1 MNKGDLDTME
11 RIGGNSNAI
20 DWKVLLNSI
29 ESGQGVSETQG
40 KPQDV
45 NLVMSESDKDI
56 LLNML
61 TTPDIDVPEGMETTP
76 ADKLSA
82 LIGKL
87 QDGKTFNFTEE
98 QTKTFINTL
107 TALQQ
112 KVASLNASGT
122 QGTQNAPA
130 ALSSSSTSKA
140 LFDIYKMLALLI
152 ECAQDMKNAQREQR
166 QAENSAQ
173 LTAIQNQA
181 DMQRTAALTGLIA
194 GSICCA
200 IQVVATGVAAAKT
213 ISNTRAEAALS
224 NEFNVNQ
231 SATELGQAQTEAKA
245 AQLELKNFTAEHP
258 VPAEGQPPDT
268 PEITQ
273 QRAQLQA
280 KVDET
285 KAAVA
290 EKRIQFE
297 SNRQQM
303 KHSDGYDTLQE
314 KQAWTRATFD
324 LSQAFGNF
332 SQTMVRGFV
341 DLKQAEAMAKSA
353 DQKKAE
359 ETLEQTKDLMASFQ
373 DVIDAVE
380 QLAQAV
386 LAAENESMRNAI
398 QA

>member
-1 MNKGDLDTME
+1 ME

-213 ISNTRAEAALS
+213 ISNARAEAALS

-268 PEITQ
+268 PEIAQ

>member
-1 MNKGDLDTME
+1 ME

-29 ESGQGVSETQG
+29 ESGQGVSGTQG
-40 KPQDV
+40 QPQKA

-61 TTPDIDVPEGMETTP
+61 TTPEIDVPGGTETTP
-76 ADKLSA
+76 ADKLAS

-98 QTKTFINTL
+98 QTKTFVDTL
-107 TALQQ
+107 NALQQ
-112 KVASLNASGT
+112 KVASFNASDPQETMGMQKT
-122 QGTQNAPA
+122 DAPA
-130 ALSSSSTSKA
+130 TTSSSSTTKV
-140 LFDIYKMLALLI
+140 LFDIYKMLALLV
-152 ECAQDMKNAQREQR
+152 ECAQEMKNAQREQR

-173 LTAIQNQA
+173 ITAIQNQA
-181 DMQRTAALTGLIA
+181 DAQRTAALTGLIA

-200 IQVVATGVAAAKT
+200 IQVVATTVAAAKT
-213 ISNTRAEAALS
+213 ISNARAEAALG

-231 SATELGQAQTEAKA
+231 SATELGQAQSEAKA

-268 PEITQ
+268 PEIAQ

-290 EKRIQFE
+290 EKRIQFD
-297 SNRQQM
+297 SNKQQM

-332 SQTMVRGFV
+332 AQTMVRGFV
-341 DLKQAEAMAKSA
+341 DLKQAEATAMTA

-359 ETLEQTKDLMASFQ
+359 EALEQTKDLMASFQ
-373 DVIDAVE
+373 DVIDAVA

-386 LAAENESMRNAI
+386 LSAENESMRNAI

>member
-1 MNKGDLDTME
+1 MTE
-11 RIGGNSNAI
+11 RISGNSNTI

-40 KPQDV
+40 QNQKV
-45 NLVMSESDKDI
+45 NLVLSEGDKDI
-56 LLNML
+56 LLNLL
-61 TTPDIDVPEGMETTP
+61 TTPDIDAPGGMETTP
-76 ADKLSA
+76 ADKLAS

-87 QDGKTFNFTEE
+87 QDGKTFNFTEA
-98 QTKTFINTL
+98 QTKTFVDTL
-107 TALQQ
+107 STLQQ
-112 KVASLNASGT
+112 KVAALNASGT
-122 QGTQNAPA
+122 QGTQKTDA
-130 ALSSSSTSKA
+130 ASTPLSSNTSKI

-166 QAENSAQ
+166 QSENSAQ
-173 LTAIQNQA
+173 ITAIQNQA
-181 DMQRTAALTGLIA
+181 DAQRTAALTGLIA

-213 ISNTRAEAALS
+213 ISNTRAEVALG

-231 SATELGQAQTEAKA
+231 SATELGQAQSDAKT
-245 AQLELKNFTAEHP
+245 AQLELKNFTQEHP
-258 VPAEGQPPDT
+258 VPAEGQAPEAPD
-268 PEITQ
+268 ITQ
-273 QRAQLQA
+273 QRAELQA

-290 EKRIQFE
+290 EKRLQFE
-297 SNRQQM
+297 SSKQLM
-303 KHSDGYDTLQE
+303 KHSEGYDALQE

-324 LSQAFGNF
+324 ISQAFGNF
-332 SQTMVRGFV
+332 AQTMVRGFV
-341 DLKQAEAMAKSA
+341 DLKQAEAMSMSA

-359 ETLEQTKDLMASFQ
+359 EALEQTKDLMASFQ
-373 DVIDAVE
+373 DVIDAVG

>member
-1 MNKGDLDTME
+1 MTE
-11 RIGGNSNAI
+11 RINGNGNTI

-40 KPQDV
+40 QTQRT
-45 NLVMSESDKDI
+45 NLVMSEGDKDI
-56 LLNML
+56 LLNLL
-61 TTPDIDVPEGMETTP
+61 TTPEIDAPDAMETAP
-76 ADKLSA
+76 ADKLAS

-98 QTKTFINTL
+98 QTKTFIDTLNT
-107 TALQQ
+107 LQQ
-112 KVASLNASGT
+112 KVTDPNATGPQGT
-122 QGTQNAPA
+122 QGTQKTDAAPTS
-130 ALSSSSTSKA
+130 SSSSTSKV
-140 LFDIYKMLALLI
+140 LFDIYKVLALLT
-152 ECAQDMKNAQREQR
+152 ECAQEMKNAQREQR
-166 QAENSAQ
+166 RTESSAQ
-173 LTAIQNQA
+173 ITAIQNQA
-181 DMQRTAALTGLIA
+181 DAQRTAALTGLIA

-200 IQVVATGVAAAKT
+200 IQVVATTVAAAKT
-213 ISNTRAEAALS
+213 ISNTRAEAALG

-231 SATELGQAQTEAKA
+231 SATELGQAQAEAKA

-268 PEITQ
+268 PEIAQ
-273 QRAQLQA
+273 QRAQLQT
-280 KVDET
+280 KVEDT

-297 SNRQQM
+297 SSKQQM

-332 SQTMVRGFV
+332 AQTMVRGFV
-341 DLKQAEAMAKSA
+341 DLKQAEATAMTA

-359 ETLEQTKDLMASFQ
+359 EALEQTKDLMASFQ
-373 DVIDAVE
+373 DVIDAVA

-386 LAAENESMRNAI
+386 LSAENESMRNAI